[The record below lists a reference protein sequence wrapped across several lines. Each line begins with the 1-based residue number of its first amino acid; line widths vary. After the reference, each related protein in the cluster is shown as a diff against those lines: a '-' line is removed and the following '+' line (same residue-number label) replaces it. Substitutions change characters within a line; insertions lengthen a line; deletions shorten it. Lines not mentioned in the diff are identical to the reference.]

1 MKKILFFLMVTIPV
15 LLMTQC
21 TENKDTKNTIPLTQ
35 KKDLSAEL
43 MILSDSVN
51 SKWNK
56 MMSADSIK
64 FTDIKRLLEE
74 ISYCKKYDEKEFER
88 LMKFRNEV
96 YAQRYTQNNITDSLI
111 DKYDSSTSLLINKV
125 RNLKSKTPEIL
136 QHPLA
141 DQLENDIIKADNEDL
156 IQYRKHYDE
165 AGLNYNNFLDQNK
178 EEIAKD
184 SSLQSLNKKKKLFAV
199 NS

>member
-1 MKKILFFLMVTIPV
+1 
-15 LLMTQC
+15 
-21 TENKDTKNTIPLTQ
+21 
-35 KKDLSAEL
+35 
-43 MILSDSVN
+43 
-51 SKWNK
+51 
-56 MMSADSIK
+56 MSADSIK